1 MLKNDNNVIKTVEEY
16 MSQVSADKRLALAE
30 LQKIIRSEAP
40 EAIQKISY
48 WMPIFY
54 YYGMLVGFAA
64 FKKHCSFFVM
74 SNKIMIDLKDELAPF
89 KAAVSTLHFTPE
101 NPLPESLIRKVVKTR
116 IQENKEI
123 AIKRWKIK

>member
-48 WMPIFY
+48 
-54 YYGMLVGFAA
+54 
-64 FKKHCSFFVM
+64 
-74 SNKIMIDLKDELAPF
+74 
-89 KAAVSTLHFTPE
+89 
-101 NPLPESLIRKVVKTR
+101 
-116 IQENKEI
+116 
-123 AIKRWKIK
+123 